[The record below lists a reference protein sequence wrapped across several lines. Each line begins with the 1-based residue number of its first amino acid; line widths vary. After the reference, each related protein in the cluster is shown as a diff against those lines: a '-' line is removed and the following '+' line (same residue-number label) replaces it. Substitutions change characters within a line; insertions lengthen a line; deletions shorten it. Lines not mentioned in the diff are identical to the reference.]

1 MQHNNNLYAAYTH
14 SQQNPNVASAPPLD
28 EDNHTHQI
36 SQNDIH
42 FQQPCPPMYPYPSMY
57 PYPNG
62 PYMTPH
68 IHIPI
73 VSVEQY
79 NHQNQMR
86 KNQEQ
91 DNCCCIGLM
100 ALLCCCLY

>member
-14 SQQNPNVASAPPLD
+14 SQQPPNVASAPPLD
-28 EDNHTHQI
+28 DEDNNNHNHNHMHQI
-36 SQNDIH
+36 PQNDIH
-42 FQQPCPPMYPYPSMY
+42 FQHHTMY

-62 PYMTPH
+62 PYMTSY
-68 IHIPI
+68 IHIPVASI
-73 VSVEQY
+73 DQ
-79 NHQNQMR
+79 QNQMC

>member
-28 EDNHTHQI
+28 DEDNHNHNHMHQI
-36 SQNDIH
+36 PQNDIH
-42 FQQPCPPMYPYPSMY
+42 FQHSYPTMY

-62 PYMTPH
+62 PYMTSH
-68 IHIPI
+68 IHIP
-73 VSVEQY
+73 VESIDQ
-79 NHQNQMR
+79 QNQMR

>member
-14 SQQNPNVASAPPLD
+14 SSQQTPNVASAPPLD
-28 EDNHTHQI
+28 EDNHNHMHQNH
-36 SQNDIH
+36 QNDIH
-42 FQQPCPPMYPYPSMY
+42 FQQPCPPMYPYPY
-57 PYPNG
+57 G
-62 PYMTPH
+62 PYMIP
-68 IHIPI
+68 HIPI
-73 VSVEQY
+73 PIISVEQY
-79 NHQNQMR
+79 NEQNQMR